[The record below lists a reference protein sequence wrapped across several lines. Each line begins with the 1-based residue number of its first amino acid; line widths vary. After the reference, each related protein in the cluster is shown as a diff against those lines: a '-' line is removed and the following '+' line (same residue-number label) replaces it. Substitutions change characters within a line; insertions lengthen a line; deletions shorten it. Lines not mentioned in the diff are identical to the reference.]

1 MDMKVFNFEDL
12 MNSNYKF
19 KDIFEKDF
27 LRKKEFNC
35 NNKLD
40 GEGKPVNKKGEIN
53 SFSFAGDLSVI
64 FELEENDFI
73 EKNIIKL

>member
-27 LRKKEFNC
+27 LKK
-35 NNKLD
+35 KR
-40 GEGKPVNKKGEIN
+40 V
-53 SFSFAGDLSVI
+53 
-64 FELEENDFI
+64 
-73 EKNIIKL
+73 

>member
-53 SFSFAGDLSVI
+53 
-64 FELEENDFI
+64 
-73 EKNIIKL
+73 